1 MADKV
6 TIATVAA
13 HANVSRQTVSN
24 VLNTPHLV
32 REETRERVREAIT
45 ALGYRANAAARLMR
59 TGRSRLL
66 AVRIE
71 PTHDGINGS
80 VLDRFLHGLTEAAAP
95 AGYRVLLYAA
105 ADDHAEIATYDDLLA
120 TYELDGFVLTSTH
133 HGDVRTSWL
142 AERGVPFVTF
152 GRPWG
157 RQTSELDAERLARD
171 LPATGAA
178 AGAGAGAGARQSV
191 ESPGP
196 GVSQSSEAWG
206 APGSHPW
213 VDVDGAAG
221 TAAVTRHL
229 LAAGHRRIGFVGWPE
244 GSGVG
249 DDRRS
254 GWAGTVGPELADL
267 YRTTVD
273 GVAEGEAAA
282 RDLLSISDP
291 PTALVCASDSLAA
304 GAYAVAP
311 PGVAV
316 AGFDD
321 TPVARVL
328 GLTSVAQP
336 LAEAAARCVDLLAG
350 VLDGG
355 TAPRPVLLQPSLVI
369 RQSA

>member
-32 REETRERVREAIT
+32 REETRERVREAIA
-45 ALGYRANAAARLMR
+45 ALGYRANQAARLMR

-71 PTHDGINGS
+71 PTRDGINGS

-95 AGYRVLLYAA
+95 AGYRILLYAA
-105 ADDHAEIATYDDLLA
+105 ADDRAEIATYDDLLA
-120 TYELDGFVLTSTH
+120 RYELDGFVLTSTH

-157 RQTSELDAERLARD
+157 
-171 LPATGAA
+171 
-178 AGAGAGAGARQSV
+178 
-191 ESPGP
+191 
-196 GVSQSSEAWG
+196 
-206 APGSHPW
+206 APDSHPW
-213 VDVDGAAG
+213 VDVDNAAG
-221 TAAVTRHL
+221 TAAATRHL
-229 LAAGHRRIGFVGWPE
+229 REAGHRRIGFIGWPA

-249 DDRRS
+249 DERRS
-254 GWAGTVGPELADL
+254 GWANTAGPDHADL
-267 YRTTVD
+267 DRATVD
-273 GVAEGEAAA
+273 GVVEGEAAA

-291 PTALVCASDSLAA
+291 PTALVCASDSLAV
-304 GAYAVAP
+304 GAYTVAS
-311 PGVAV
+311 PGVAI

-355 TAPRPVLLQPSLVI
+355 TAPRPVLLEPSLVI

>member
-32 REETRERVREAIT
+32 REETRERVREAI
-45 ALGYRANAAARLMR
+45 AVLGYRANQAARLMR
-59 TGRSRLL
+59 TGRSHLL

-71 PTHDGINGS
+71 PTRDGINGS

-95 AGYRVLLYAA
+95 AGYRILLYAA
-105 ADDHAEIATYDDLLA
+105 ADDQAEIATYDDLLA

-157 RQTSELDAERLARD
+157 RLGADARTE
-171 LPATGAA
+171 PAALSGAA
-178 AGAGAGAGARQSV
+178 
-191 ESPGP
+191 
-196 GVSQSSEAWG
+196 
-206 APGSHPW
+206 GSHPW
-213 VDVDGAAG
+213 VDVDNAAG
-221 TAAVTRHL
+221 TAAATRHL
-229 LAAGHRRIGFVGWPE
+229 LDAGHRRIGFIGWPE

-249 DDRRS
+249 DERRA
-254 GWAGTVGPELADL
+254 GWAATAGADLPELA
-267 YRTTVD
+267 RATVD

-282 RDLLSISDP
+282 HDLLSISDP

-304 GAYAVAP
+304 GAYGVAP

-316 AGFDD
+316 TGFDD
-321 TPVARVL
+321 TAVARVL

-355 TAPRPVLLQPSLVI
+355 AAPHPVLLPPSLVI

>member
-32 REETRERVREAIT
+32 REETRERVREAIA
-45 ALGYRANAAARLMR
+45 ALGYRANQAARLMR
-59 TGRSRLL
+59 TGRSHLL

-71 PTHDGINGS
+71 PTQDGINGS

-95 AGYRVLLYAA
+95 AGYRILLYAA
-105 ADDHAEIATYDDLLA
+105 ADDKAEITTYDDLLA

-157 RQTSELDAERLARD
+157 
-171 LPATGAA
+171 
-178 AGAGAGAGARQSV
+178 
-191 ESPGP
+191 
-196 GVSQSSEAWG
+196 
-206 APGSHPW
+206 APDSHPW
-213 VDVDGAAG
+213 VDVDNAAG
-221 TAAVTRHL
+221 TDAATRHL
-229 LAAGHRRIGFVGWPE
+229 LDAGHRRIGFIGWPE

-249 DDRRS
+249 DARRS
-254 GWAGTVGPELADL
+254 GWAAAAGPESADL
-267 YRTTVD
+267 ARATVD

-304 GAYAVAP
+304 GAYAVVP

-316 AGFDD
+316 TGFDD
-321 TPVARVL
+321 TAVARVL

-355 TAPRPVLLQPSLVI
+355 TTPRPVLLPPSLVI
-369 RQSA
+369 RHSA